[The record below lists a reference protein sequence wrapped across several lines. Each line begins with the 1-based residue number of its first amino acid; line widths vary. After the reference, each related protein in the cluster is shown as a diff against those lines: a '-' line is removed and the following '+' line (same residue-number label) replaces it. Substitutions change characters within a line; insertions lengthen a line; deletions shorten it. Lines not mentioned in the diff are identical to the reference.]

1 MLVIVCNNELSFAH
15 KKLIKIVSNMLF
27 ILFFSQDKKGDTWKD
42 CNYLKKKKT
51 TCTGSNSKLDK
62 IPKMCMIKC
71 YWLSVCHYLKLA
83 WIAHWQTMMK
93 TNNIVRNTDSLIVSY
108 FRQCFYV
115 CFPKYMQLIIKPNDL
130 CFIICLHS
138 Q

>member
-1 MLVIVCNNELSFAH
+1 MSSPINKILVITYLREQKGANKVFSFLLVIVCNNELSFAH

-71 YWLSVCHYLKLA
+71 Y
-83 WIAHWQTMMK
+83 
-93 TNNIVRNTDSLIVSY
+93 
-108 FRQCFYV
+108 
-115 CFPKYMQLIIKPNDL
+115 
-130 CFIICLHS
+130 
-138 Q
+138 